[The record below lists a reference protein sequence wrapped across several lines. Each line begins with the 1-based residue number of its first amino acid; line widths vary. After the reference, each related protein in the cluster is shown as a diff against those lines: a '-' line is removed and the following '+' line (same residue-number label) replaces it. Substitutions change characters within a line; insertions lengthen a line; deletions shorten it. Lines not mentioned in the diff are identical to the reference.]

1 MCFTHVYLLTH
12 PHMHTRT
19 THACTREQVDPNKMN
34 LVAEVSIKEP
44 KIYNKVSMSLCKLPV
59 SPI

>member
-1 MCFTHVYLLTH
+1 
-12 PHMHTRT
+12 MHTRT